1 MNENST
7 WFKFRMFM
15 QECLRVLK
23 VTKKP
28 DKVEFTTIVKMSGLG
43 IIIIGIIGF
52 VISMLKVLI
61 FP

>member
-1 MNENST
+1 MNENSI
-7 WFKFRMFM
+7 WFKLRMFT
-15 QECLRVLK
+15 QECFRVLR

-43 IIIIGIIGF
+43 MLIIGLVGF
-52 VISMLKVLI
+52 IISMLKILV